1 MERAR
6 VIIRRIFSLLPSF
19 SSPAKKRADERRK
32 SGALEP
38 RTIIIRLVI
47 RSLTSSYGTHDL
59 TFRAFFVVC
68 AMSPQRARQLKSEH
82 LDAGGS
88 KETRVL
94 CFKGK
99 KNRGTD

>member
-6 VIIRRIFSLLPSF
+6 VIIRRIFSPPSF
-19 SSPAKKRADERRK
+19 FFIPREKRADERRK
-32 SGALEP
+32 SGTLEP

-68 AMSPQRARQLKSEH
+68 TMSPQRARQLKSEH

-94 CFKGK
+94 RFKGK